1 MLLLATAAALGLP
14 CAASAAVP
22 VDPRITAAVRAWQT
36 QPLYVDPD
44 FASLADVQPML
55 EQIRSAKVPVYVAV
69 VPTGEW
75 FLENGDTEL
84 LAGWLAATNKKP
96 GIYIVMDRYTTHG
109 VEHEIAAYASGQSW
123 AKDSDQTMSSQLADY
138 LADVR
143 VDDRYDP
150 KPARTT
156 PYKPRPVRESEP
168 ERFTVG
174 KAIGNGLGG
183 GLLGLTGGV
192 ILAGMVLGA
201 SALVGRGGRS

>member
-1 MLLLATAAALGLP
+1 MLLATIGLVCVP
-14 CAASAAVP
+14 AVAVGAVP
-22 VDPRITAAVRAWQT
+22 VDPRITAAVRAWKI
-36 QPLYVDPD
+36 QPVYVDPE

-75 FLENGDTEL
+75 FLEKDDPEL
-84 LAGWLAATNKKP
+84 LAGWLANANDKP
-96 GIYIVMDRYTTHG
+96 GIYLVMDGYSTRG
-109 VEHEIAAYASGQSW
+109 AEHRIAAYAPGSSW
-123 AKDSDQTMSSQLADY
+123 AKDPDQTMSSRLADY

-143 VDDRYDP
+143 VDDRYDA

-156 PYKPRPVRESEP
+156 PYVPGPEPERKP

-183 GLLGLTGGV
+183 AALGLTGGA
-192 ILAGMVLGA
+192 ILAGVVLGA
-201 SALVGRGGRS
+201 AALVGGRRS